1 MKFRAM
7 LTGLMAAIGLSDD
20 QLAKAKQ
27 VIETVPDV
35 EVGGEEKK
43 DEEPTKK
50 TEGGD
55 DKRENAELRAQLA
68 KQSEMLEALSKRFA
82 DQDATI
88 EAKTKADKEAAI
100 TAAIDKAKADGRI
113 PAQNTA
119 EVERWT
125 KLLQADPTNAQA
137 LLDAMPKAPGKAGDS
152 SDNKQSQNGTPSSAK
167 PHTAIGAGVRSDIMK
182 HVNEGLAAAQN

>member
-20 QLAKAKQ
+20 QLTKAKQ

-35 EVGGEEKK
+35 DVGGDEKI
-43 DEEPTKK
+43 DPPATKK
-50 TEGGD
+50 EGGSD
-55 DKRENAELRAQLA
+55 NSEIKELRAMLA
-68 KQSEMLEALSKRFA
+68 KSNETIEAMAKRYA
-82 DQDATI
+82 DQDKAI
-88 EAKTKADKEAAI
+88 SDKAKADQDAAI
-100 TAAIDKAKADGRI
+100 TAAIDKAKSDGRI

-125 KLLQADPTNAQA
+125 KLMQADPTNAQA
-137 LLDAMPKAPGKAGDS
+137 LLDAMPKAPGK
-152 SDNKQSQNGTPSSAK
+152 SDDKKTDGTATPPTSK
-167 PHTAIGAGVRSDIMK
+167 PHTAIGQSVRAGIMQ

>member
-20 QLAKAKQ
+20 QLAKARQ

-35 EVGGEEKK
+35 EVGGEGKK
-43 DEEPTKK
+43 EEEPQKK

-82 DQDATI
+82 DQDATL
-88 EAKTKADKEAAI
+88 EAKAKADKEAAI
-100 TAAIDKAKADGRI
+100 AAAIEKAKADGRI
-113 PAQNTA
+113 PAQNAA

-125 KLLQADPTNAQA
+125 KLMQADPTNAQA
-137 LLDAMPKAPGKAGDS
+137 LLDAMPKLPAKSGGGGNEKADS
-152 SDNKQSQNGTPSSAK
+152 GQDMAAK
-167 PHTAIGAGVRSDIMK
+167 PHTAIGASVRSGIMK
-182 HVNEGLAAAQN
+182 YVNEGLGEAQN